1 MCKHYGMKRIL
12 IAIVMT
18 LMAVAASAEVPVT
31 LSTTTGEIYG
41 TLTVPDNAS
50 RTAVLI
56 IAGSGPTDRNGNS
69 NVTGIATDSYKM
81 LADSLASHGYA
92 SLRYDKRGIAESA
105 ASATDE
111 SKLIFENY
119 IDDAAAWIEWLVADE
134 RFDRVV
140 LAGHSEGGLIA
151 LAAAR
156 RTDKVAAVI
165 TLAGVGEPIDA
176 TLRRQLSTQPEPYR
190 SECMRIIDELKAGR
204 AVENINPALMALF
217 RESVQPYLISQMRYD
232 PAAEARALSVPLL
245 VVQGT
250 TDIQIT
256 LNDAMKISM
265 GNLRAKL
272 AIINGMNHVLK
283 PCESLDQQA
292 QMMTYINPSI
302 ALAPTLIDAVVGF
315 LAEQK

>member
-1 MCKHYGMKRIL
+1 MKRIL
-12 IAIVMT
+12 IASVMT
-18 LMAVAASAEVPVT
+18 LMAVVASAEVPVT
-31 LSTTTGEIYG
+31 LTTTTGEIYG
-41 TLTVPDNAS
+41 TLLVPDDAS

-92 SLRYDKRGIAESA
+92 SLRYDKRGIAASVA
-105 ASATDE
+105 AATDE

-119 IDDAAAWIEWLVADE
+119 IDDAVSWAEFLVADE

-151 LAAAR
+151 LVAAR

-176 TLRRQLSTQPEPYR
+176 TLRRQLGTQPEPYR

-204 AVENINPALMALF
+204 MVSDPMPALAALF

-250 TDIQIT
+250 TDIQIN
-256 LNDAMKISM
+256 LNDAMKLSM
-265 GNLRAKL
+265 GNLRTRL
-272 AIINGMNHVLK
+272 ALVDGMNHVLK
-283 PCESLDQQA
+283 PCASLDQQT
-292 QMMTYINPSI
+292 QMLTYINPSI
-302 ALAPTLIDAVVGF
+302 ALAPTLIETVVGF